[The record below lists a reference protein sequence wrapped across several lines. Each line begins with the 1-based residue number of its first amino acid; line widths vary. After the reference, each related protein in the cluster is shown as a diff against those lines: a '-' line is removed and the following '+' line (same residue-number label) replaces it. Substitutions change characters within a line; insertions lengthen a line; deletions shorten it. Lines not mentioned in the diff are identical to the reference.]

1 METNKPVK
9 KQLKLQVKSLETKT
23 APACRACAMSP
34 VIGSS

>member
-23 APACRACAMSP
+23 APACRCAMSP